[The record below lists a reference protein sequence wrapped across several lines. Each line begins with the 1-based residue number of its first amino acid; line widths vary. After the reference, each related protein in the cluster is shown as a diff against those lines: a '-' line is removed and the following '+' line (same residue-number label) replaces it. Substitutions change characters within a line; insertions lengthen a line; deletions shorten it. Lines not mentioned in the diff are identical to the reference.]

1 MLESSEKLKYIH
13 DNALV
18 VGIDERK
25 DGAYKWVTKL
35 SQSYK
40 DRDDPDL
47 CSFLLC
53 SFFASKSQRMIF
65 LVFWLHV
72 HRNGQKGRNS
82 FVLNLV
88 FTNVIEALLLLFTVS
103 VKNHQP
109 KLEREME
116 VLKKKKKLTPG
127 K

>member
-1 MLESSEKLKYIH
+1 MRGKMVPTSGSQNFPNPIKIEMTQIY
-13 DNALV
+13 V
-18 VGIDERK
+18 
-25 DGAYKWVTKL
+25 L
-35 SQSYK
+35 SY
-40 DRDDPDL
+40 
-47 CSFLLC
+47 LC
-53 SFFASKSQRMIF
+53 SFFASKSQPMIF